1 MMRDLSTMDV
11 RFDQTGAG
19 EAPARIIG
27 SRRGC
32 QAPLDRNDLPA
43 GGADVR
49 RLARE
54 AIGEPHIA
62 YDQVHVDQSRE
73 GLVTSSTRAM

>member
-1 MMRDLSTMDV
+1 MMRDLSRMDV

-27 SRRGC
+27 SRRGW

-43 GGADVR
+43 GDADVHR
-49 RLARE
+49 FTRKAV
-54 AIGEPHIA
+54 GEPHIA
-62 YDQVHVDQSRE
+62 YYQIHVPRNSRGCL
-73 GLVTSSTRAM
+73 GLMYA